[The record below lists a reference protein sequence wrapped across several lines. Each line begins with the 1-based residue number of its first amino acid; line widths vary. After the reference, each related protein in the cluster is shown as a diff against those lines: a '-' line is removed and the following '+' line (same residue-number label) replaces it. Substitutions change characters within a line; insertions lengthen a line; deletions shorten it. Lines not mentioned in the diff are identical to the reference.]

1 MKTFLTIFCLLYAV
15 EAHLF
20 ANKTKLRKD
29 LFTNYEKVFQPNE
42 NQIKPTEISITF
54 YMRSLHELLEEK
66 GEIGVVGSL
75 VVEWKDVRL
84 AWNQSDYGG
93 DLHQISVFVN
103 DIWTPYLV
111 LMNPYRKINPI
122 LPGEL
127 TCKVWYNGNISC
139 SPPPNFFEALC
150 DADVRFYPFD
160 TQDCTLQ
167 LYIPGYFSSDLK
179 FQPASPTINM
189 EMYEENDVWCLQSN
203 LIFVHTQPINDKS
216 VETLKVKIIMQ
227 RKWNYQMIKL
237 SPIFL
242 LDFLQI
248 FVFYLPE
255 DSGERVTFSVTV
267 LLTEVV
273 FLTLIQEKLPE
284 DSEPDISYLVYKQL
298 ADMSVSFFIMLAI
311 LQAGIFYNWAKR
323 EQTEELVEEL
333 RKTANNCFLKR
344 ILKKNPTPTWTDI
357 GRAFDY
363 LCLVCFLIVV
373 LIINLIFY
381 LKMKDRNSF

>member
-20 ANKTKLRKD
+20 ANKTKLHKD
-29 LFTNYEKVFQPNE
+29 LFTNYEKAFQPNE
-42 NQIKPTEISITF
+42 NQIKPTEISIIS
-54 YMRSLHELLEEK
+54 YMRSLHEPMGEK

-84 AWNQSDYGG
+84 VWNPSDYGG
-93 DLHQISVFVN
+93 DLNQTSVFVD

-111 LMNPYRKINPI
+111 IMNPYKKINPI

-127 TCKVWYNGNISC
+127 SCKVWYNGYISC
-139 SPPPNFFEALC
+139 IPPPNFFEAMC
-150 DADVRFYPFD
+150 DADVRFYPYD
-160 TQDCTLQ
+160 TQVCTLQ

-179 FQPASPTINM
+179 FQPASPTINK
-189 EMYEENDVWCLQSN
+189 EMYEEDEVWSLDGN
-203 LIFVHTQPINDKS
+203 RIFVHTQHINDKS
-216 VETLKVKIIMQ
+216 VETLKIEIKLQ
-227 RKWNYQMIKL
+227 RKWRYQIIKI

-248 FVFYLPE
+248 FVFYLHH

-273 FLTLIQEKLPE
+273 FLTLIQEELPE
-284 DSEPDISYLVYKQL
+284 DSVPDISYLVYKQL
-298 ADMSVSFFIMLAI
+298 ADMVASFFVMIAI
-311 LQAGIFYNWAKR
+311 LQAGIFYNKGKR
-323 EQTEELVEEL
+323 EQTKESVEKL
-333 RKTANNCFLKR
+333 RKTN
-344 ILKKNPTPTWTDI
+344 WTDI

-363 LCLVCFLIVV
+363 LCLLVFFIVF
-373 LIINLIFY
+373 ISINLIFY
-381 LKMKDRNSF
+381 LKMDARNSF